1 MPSDSQS
8 PEPLRSSVPY
18 GQCLCAEGPTL
29 SSASVLP
36 RAVLGSDVGCLAHRS
51 RIWAQR
57 GSGLGLLVPPVA
69 ASGNYTEES
78 SPVLVFSV
86 GDLHLVGDLL
96 KLTSFLLGPFPCKAI
111 TKIFWLTTR
120 QG

>member
-1 MPSDSQS
+1 MWAAWLT
-8 PEPLRSSVPY
+8 E
-18 GQCLCAEGPTL
+18 AESGPR
-29 SSASVLP
+29 V
-36 RAVLGSDVGCLAHRS
+36 VQG
-51 RIWAQR
+51 
-57 GSGLGLLVPPVA
+57 LVPKPHSWFASAPVA
-69 ASGNYTEES
+69 ASENYTEES
-78 SPVLVFSV
+78 SPVLVVSV